1 MLIEALND
9 ELISYTRYENNQ
21 IIYIDKEGKDYKVKN
36 EITYSNWVKNYNTI
50 PHIKVEGLEDNNY
63 HLQLLKDYD
72 LNFKMKNVHLFY
84 NQLGGFSFPE
94 HTDDINVLLCVL
106 KGSKKVFVENYES
119 RLMCIQRNIEYR
131 LTKDLPKDWDEIS
144 VNEQGKWINENAIF
158 VKDYF
163 DEPHYDELTSEE
175 TVEIRWDKD
184 E

>member
-36 EITYSNWVKNYNTI
+36 EVTYSNWVKNYKNI

-63 HLQLLKDYD
+63 HLQLFKDYD

-94 HTDDINVLLCVL
+94 HTDDINVLLCVI
-106 KGSKKVFVENYES
+106 KGSKKVYVENTP
-119 RLMCIQRNIEYR
+119 II
-131 LTKDLPKDWDEIS
+131 
-144 VNEQGKWINENAIF
+144 VNENQAISIPKG
-158 VKDYF
+158 VK
-163 DEPHYDELTSEE
+163 HK
-175 TVEIRWDKD
+175 VESLPFTWALSIGYK
-184 E
+184 